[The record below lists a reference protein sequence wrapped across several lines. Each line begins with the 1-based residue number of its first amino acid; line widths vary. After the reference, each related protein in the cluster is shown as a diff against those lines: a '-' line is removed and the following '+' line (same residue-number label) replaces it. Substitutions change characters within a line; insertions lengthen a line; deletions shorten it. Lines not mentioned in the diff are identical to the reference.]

1 MARPAKSPAPF
12 SLSVVPKT
20 TNTNILLSA
29 KPFYDLADS
38 NNYKILDYV
47 PRILVFSLFENYS
60 ALSSAGFSA
69 VSSLKVVKPASK
81 SWLYQLNTFFMSVV

>member
-47 PRILVFSLFENYS
+47 PRILVLSLFENYS
-60 ALSSAGFSA
+60 ALFSA

-81 SWLYQLNTFFMSVV
+81 SWLYQLNTFLMSVV

>member
-60 ALSSAGFSA
+60 ALSSAVNALDFSRIGFIISSA
-69 VSSLKVVKPASK
+69 SLNKD
-81 SWLYQLNTFFMSVV
+81 L